1 MISKKEWMPLIGM
14 TIAAFVFNT
23 SEFMPVGLL
32 SGIAQTFSISIS
44 TAGLM
49 ITIYSW
55 SVLLLS
61 LPLMLIVCNY
71 NYRKILCVTLA
82 CFACGQFLSSIAP
95 NFLCLVLARFIVA
108 CAHAVFW
115 SVASVIACHLVCP
128 EKKEFAMSMIVTG
141 SSIAM
146 IFGLPLGRMIGLLL
160 GWRMTFGIV
169 GLIATI
175 LLIFQFF
182 VFPSLE
188 NKESFALNQL
198 PDILKNKSCIT
209 IYVLAA
215 LFASAYYTAYSYIEP
230 FLKQIIHASPVQITL
245 ELSLFGL
252 AGLIGSYLFS
262 KYYKNHRIGF
272 LYATTF
278 GLAAV
283 LFLLKS
289 TRHASLTIIP
299 LFLCWGMISTI
310 FNVACQAETIQ
321 ATKEQEASIA
331 MSIFSGIFNLGIG
344 LGSFLGGQVILFTSV
359 ANIGLLGGWIAL
371 ANGLFCLC
379 MAKKAFQ

>member
-95 NFLCLVLARFIVA
+95 NFLYLVLARFIVA

-230 FLKQIIHASPVQITL
+230 FLKQIIHASPVQIFIWSSWSDWK
-245 ELSLFGL
+245 LSF
-252 AGLIGSYLFS
+252 F
-262 KYYKNHRIGF
+262 K
-272 LYATTF
+272 
-278 GLAAV
+278 V
-283 LFLLKS
+283 L
-289 TRHASLTIIP
+289 
-299 LFLCWGMISTI
+299 
-310 FNVACQAETIQ
+310 
-321 ATKEQEASIA
+321 
-331 MSIFSGIFNLGIG
+331 
-344 LGSFLGGQVILFTSV
+344 
-359 ANIGLLGGWIAL
+359 
-371 ANGLFCLC
+371 
-379 MAKKAFQ
+379 

>member
-128 EKKEFAMSMIVTG
+128 K
-141 SSIAM
+141 
-146 IFGLPLGRMIGLLL
+146 R
-160 GWRMTFGIV
+160 
-169 GLIATI
+169 
-175 LLIFQFF
+175 
-182 VFPSLE
+182 
-188 NKESFALNQL
+188 
-198 PDILKNKSCIT
+198 KN
-209 IYVLAA
+209 L
-215 LFASAYYTAYSYIEP
+215 
-230 FLKQIIHASPVQITL
+230 
-245 ELSLFGL
+245 
-252 AGLIGSYLFS
+252 
-262 KYYKNHRIGF
+262 R
-272 LYATTF
+272 
-278 GLAAV
+278 
-283 LFLLKS
+283 
-289 TRHASLTIIP
+289 
-299 LFLCWGMISTI
+299 
-310 FNVACQAETIQ
+310 
-321 ATKEQEASIA
+321 
-331 MSIFSGIFNLGIG
+331 
-344 LGSFLGGQVILFTSV
+344 
-359 ANIGLLGGWIAL
+359 
-371 ANGLFCLC
+371 
-379 MAKKAFQ
+379 

>member
-245 ELSLFGL
+245 
-252 AGLIGSYLFS
+252 
-262 KYYKNHRIGF
+262 
-272 LYATTF
+272 
-278 GLAAV
+278 
-283 LFLLKS
+283 
-289 TRHASLTIIP
+289 
-299 LFLCWGMISTI
+299 FLCWGMISTI

-344 LGSFLGGQVILFTSV
+344 LGSFLGGQIILFTSV